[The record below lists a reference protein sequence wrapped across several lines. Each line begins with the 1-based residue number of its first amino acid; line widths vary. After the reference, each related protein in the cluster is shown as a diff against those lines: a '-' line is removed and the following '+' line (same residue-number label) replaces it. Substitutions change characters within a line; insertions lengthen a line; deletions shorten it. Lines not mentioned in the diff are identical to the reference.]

1 MLGCYCGCR
10 DRGWVVLETWMRVK
24 VWGNFKENKNRI
36 SGAFIKVGGARAG
49 RGILS

>member
-1 MLGCYCGCR
+1 
-10 DRGWVVLETWMRVK
+10 MRVK
-24 VWGNFKENKNRI
+24 VWGNLKENKN